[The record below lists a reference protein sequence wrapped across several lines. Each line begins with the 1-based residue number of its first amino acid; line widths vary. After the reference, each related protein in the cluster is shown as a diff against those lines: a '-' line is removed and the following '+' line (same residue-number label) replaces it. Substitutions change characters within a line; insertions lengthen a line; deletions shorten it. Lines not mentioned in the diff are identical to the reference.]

1 MMLGLGIVIS
11 MIIFILE
18 ATQYSLNKQQGN
30 GPLDSRAIGMIS
42 DCKIDLIIEISNLN
56 YPDIHVHIV
65 FLMASEAMVAPKQ
78 PQ

>member
-1 MMLGLGIVIS
+1 MTIFQGYRNRGIKH
-11 MIIFILE
+11 
-18 ATQYSLNKQQGN
+18 TRQKKQEGN

>member
-1 MMLGLGIVIS
+1 MKAEQWALDDLTGVG
-11 MIIFILE
+11 E
-18 ATQYSLNKQQGN
+18 QEGN

-65 FLMASEAMVAPKQ
+65 LLMASEAMVAPKQ

>member
-1 MMLGLGIVIS
+1 MRIQL
-11 MIIFILE
+11 FRKE
-18 ATQYSLNKQQGN
+18 ARQATKQEGN

>member
-1 MMLGLGIVIS
+1 MGAPAFKKHAQNTEIR
-11 MIIFILE
+11 
-18 ATQYSLNKQQGN
+18 KQEGN